1 VASRGPDLSVPPACP
16 AGGQAGAHRRR
27 LALVL
32 EYDGRRYGGSQYQ
45 KNAPSIQGE
54 LEAALN
60 KLTGENLRT
69 AFAGRTDAGVHARGQ
84 VASFVTGSRHAPE
97 VFVRGLNHWLPA
109 DIAVQR
115 ALGVPLDFDAR
126 RRARSREYR
135 YLVLNSPLP
144 SPLLSA
150 FAWQVAERLD
160 VEAMRQ
166 AASLLVGRHDFAAFA
181 GPVAGSTV
189 RSLHRCDVKAT
200 GRLLAVHME
209 ADAFLPH
216 QVRRTVGALVQVGL
230 GRQPAAELAA
240 LLREARP
247 GVAGPVAPP
256 QGLCLLK
263 VNYVG
268 LDLSPPGGREVLPC
282 ETAI

>member
-1 VASRGPDLSVPPACP
+1 VASQGPDLPVRQT
-16 AGGQAGAHRRR
+16 GVRGRR

-84 VASFVTGSRHAPE
+84 VASFVTGSRHEPE
-97 VFVRGLNHWLPA
+97 TFVRGLNYWLPA

-115 ALGVPLDFDAR
+115 ALEVRLDFDVR

-144 SPLLSA
+144 SPLLQA
-150 FAWQVAERLD
+150 FAWQVAEQLD
-160 VEAMRQ
+160 AEAMRE
-166 AASLLVGRHDFAAFA
+166 AASSLVGRHDFAAFA

-189 RSLHRCDVKAT
+189 RSLHRCGLDT
-200 GRLLAVHME
+200 QERLLFVHME

-230 GRQPAAELAA
+230 GRQSAADLAA
-240 LLREARP
+240 LLREPQP
-247 GVAGPVAPP
+247 GVAGPAAPP
-256 QGLCLLK
+256 QGLCLMK
-263 VNYVG
+263 VNYSG
-268 LDLSPPGGREVLPC
+268 LDLNPLDGWEGLPC
-282 ETAI
+282 ETAT

>member
-1 VASRGPDLSVPPACP
+1 VASQGPDLPVR
-16 AGGQAGAHRRR
+16 QAGVRGRR

-84 VASFVTGSRHAPE
+84 VASFVTGSRHEPE
-97 VFVRGLNHWLPA
+97 TFVRGLNYWLPA

-115 ALGVPLDFDAR
+115 ALEVRLDFDVR

-144 SPLLSA
+144 SPLLQA
-150 FAWQVAERLD
+150 FTWQVAEQLD
-160 VEAMRQ
+160 AEAMRE
-166 AASLLVGRHDFAAFA
+166 AASSLVGRHDFAAFA

-189 RSLHRCDVKAT
+189 RSLHRCGLDT
-200 GRLLAVHME
+200 QGRLLFVHMK

-230 GRQPAAELAA
+230 GRQSAADLAA
-240 LLREARP
+240 LLREPQP
-247 GVAGPVAPP
+247 GVAGPAAAP
-256 QGLCLLK
+256 QGLCLMK
-263 VNYVG
+263 VNYPG
-268 LDLSPPGGREVLPC
+268 LDLSPLDGWEGPPC
-282 ETAI
+282 ETAT

>member
-1 VASRGPDLSVPPACP
+1 VASQGPESR
-16 AGGQAGAHRRR
+16 RRR

-45 KNAPSIQGE
+45 KNAASIQGE

-97 VFVRGLNHWLPA
+97 VFVRGLNRWLPA

-115 ALGVPLDFDAR
+115 ALEVPLDFDVR

-144 SPLLSA
+144 SPLLMA
-150 FAWQVAERLD
+150 FAWQVAEQLD
-160 VEAMRQ
+160 VEAMRE
-166 AASLLVGRHDFAAFA
+166 AASSLVGRHDFAAFA
-181 GPVAGSTV
+181 GVVAGSTV
-189 RSLHRCDVKAT
+189 RSLRRCDLKT
-200 GRLLAVHME
+200 RGRLLAVHME

-230 GRQPAAELAA
+230 GRQSAADLAA
-240 LLREARP
+240 LLREPQP
-247 GVAGPVAPP
+247 GVAGPAAPP

-263 VNYVG
+263 VNYPG
-268 LDLSPPGGREVLPC
+268 LDLGPPGGWEGLPC
-282 ETAI
+282 ETAT

>member
-1 VASRGPDLSVPPACP
+1 MASQGPDLPVR
-16 AGGQAGAHRRR
+16 QAGVRQRR

-84 VASFVTGSRHAPE
+84 VASFVTGSRHEPE
-97 VFVRGLNHWLPA
+97 AFVRGLNYWLPA

-115 ALGVPLDFDAR
+115 ALEVPLDFDVR

-144 SPLLSA
+144 SPLLQA
-150 FAWQVAERLD
+150 FTWQVAEQLD
-160 VEAMRQ
+160 VEAMRE

-189 RSLHRCDVKAT
+189 RSLHRCELKAQ
-200 GRLLAVHME
+200 GRLLAVYME

-230 GRQPAAELAA
+230 GRQSAADLAA
-240 LLREARP
+240 LLREPQP
-247 GVAGPVAPP
+247 GVAGPAAPP
-256 QGLCLLK
+256 QGLCLMK
-263 VNYVG
+263 VNYPG
-268 LDLSPPGGREVLPC
+268 LDLSPPGRWEGPPC
-282 ETAI
+282 ETAT

>member
-1 VASRGPDLSVPPACP
+1 VASQGPGVR
-16 AGGQAGAHRRR
+16 QRR

-84 VASFVTGSRHAPE
+84 VASFVTGSRHEPE
-97 VFVRGLNHWLPA
+97 TFVRGLNHWLPA

-115 ALGVPLDFDAR
+115 AQEVPLDFDVR

-135 YLVLNSPLP
+135 YLVLASSLP
-144 SPLLSA
+144 SPLLQA
-150 FAWQVAERLD
+150 FTWQATEQLD
-160 VEAMRQ
+160 VEAMRE
-166 AASLLVGRHDFAAFA
+166 AALLLVGRHDFAAFA
-181 GPVAGSTV
+181 GPVVGSTI
-189 RSLHRCDVKAT
+189 RSLHRCELKAQ
-200 GRLLAVHME
+200 GRLLAMYME

-230 GRQPAAELAA
+230 GRQSAADLAD
-240 LLREARP
+240 LLREPRAA
-247 GVAGPVAPP
+247 VVGPAAPP
-256 QGLCLLK
+256 QGLCLMK
-263 VNYVG
+263 VNYSG
-268 LDLSPPGGREVLPC
+268 LDLSPPGTWEGPLC
-282 ETAI
+282 EKTT

>member
-1 VASRGPDLSVPPACP
+1 VASQGPDLPVS
-16 AGGQAGAHRRR
+16 QAGVRRR

-60 KLTGENLRT
+60 KLTGENPQT

-84 VASFVTGSRHAPE
+84 VASFVTGSRHQPE
-97 VFVRGLNHWLPA
+97 VFVRGLNRWLPA

-115 ALGVPLDFDAR
+115 ALEVPLDFDVR

-135 YLVLNSPLP
+135 YLVLNSLLP
-144 SPLLSA
+144 SPLLQA
-150 FAWQVAERLD
+150 FTWQVAEQLD
-160 VEAMRQ
+160 VAAMRE

-189 RSLHRCDVKAT
+189 RSLQRCELETRA
-200 GRLLAVHME
+200 RLLAVCME

-230 GRQPAAELAA
+230 GRRSAADLAG
-240 LLREARP
+240 LLREPQPA
-247 GVAGPVAPP
+247 VAGPAAPP
-256 QGLCLLK
+256 QGLCLMK
-263 VNYVG
+263 VNYLG
-268 LDLSPPGGREVLPC
+268 LDLSPPGGCEGLPC
-282 ETAI
+282 ETTT

>member
-1 VASRGPDLSVPPACP
+1 VAPQGPGV
-16 AGGQAGAHRRR
+16 RRR

-60 KLTGENLRT
+60 KLTGERART
-69 AFAGRTDAGVHARGQ
+69 VFAGRTDAGAHAQGQ
-84 VASFVTGSRHAPE
+84 VASFVTTSRHRPE
-97 VFVRGLNHWLPA
+97 VFVRGLNFWLPA

-115 ALGVPLDFDAR
+115 ALEVPLDFDVR

-135 YLVLNSPLP
+135 YLVLNRAPR
-144 SPLLSA
+144 SPLLQS
-150 FAWQVAERLD
+150 FTWQVTGRLD
-160 VEAMRQ
+160 VEAMRE

-189 RSLHRCDVKAT
+189 RSLRRCELRAQ
-200 GRLLAVHME
+200 GPLLAVYME

-216 QVRRTVGALVQVGL
+216 QVRRTVGALVEVGL
-230 GRQPAAELAA
+230 GRRSVEDLAVLLQEPQAGAAGPAA
-240 LLREARP
+240 
-247 GVAGPVAPP
+247 APP
-256 QGLCLLK
+256 QGLCLMK
-263 VNYVG
+263 VNYPG
-268 LDLSPPGGREVLPC
+268 LDLSPPDQQAGPLC
-282 ETAI
+282 ETTT

>member
-1 VASRGPDLSVPPACP
+1 VASQ
-16 AGGQAGAHRRR
+16 GQGARR

-60 KLTGENLRT
+60 KLTGESVRV

-84 VASFVTGSRHAPE
+84 VASFVTGSRHETE
-97 VFVRGLNHWLPA
+97 VFVRGLNHWLPD

-115 ALGVPLDFDAR
+115 ASEVPLDFDVR

-144 SPLLSA
+144 SPLLGA
-150 FAWQVAERLD
+150 FTWQVAEQLG
-160 VEAMRQ
+160 VEAMRN
-166 AASLLVGRHDFAAFA
+166 AAALLVGRHDFAAFA

-189 RSLHRCDVKAT
+189 RSLRRCELKAW
-200 GRLLAVHME
+200 GRLLAVYME

-230 GRQPAAELAA
+230 GRQSAAQLAA
-240 LLREARP
+240 LLRKPES
-247 GVAGPVAPP
+247 GVAGPAAPP
-256 QGLCLLK
+256 QGLCLMR
-263 VNYVG
+263 VNYAG
-268 LDLSPPGGREVLPC
+268 LDLSPPGGREGPRC
-282 ETAI
+282 ETVI

>member
-1 VASRGPDLSVPPACP
+1 VASQGPDLPVS
-16 AGGQAGAHRRR
+16 QAGVRRR
-27 LALVL
+27 LALIL

-84 VASFVTGSRHAPE
+84 VASFVTGSRHAAE
-97 VFVRGLNHWLPA
+97 DFVRGLNYWLPA

-115 ALGVPLDFDAR
+115 AVEVPLDFDVR
-126 RRARSREYR
+126 RQARSREYR
-135 YLVLNSPLP
+135 YLMLNRPLP
-144 SPLLSA
+144 SPLLMA
-150 FAWQVAERLD
+150 FTWQVAEQLD
-160 VEAMRQ
+160 VEAMRE
-166 AASLLVGRHDFAAFA
+166 AASLLLGRHDFAAFA

-189 RSLHRCDVKAT
+189 RSLHRCELKGQ
-200 GRLLAVHME
+200 GRLLGVHME

-230 GRQPAAELAA
+230 GRQSTAYLAA
-240 LLREARP
+240 LLQEPRS
-247 GVAGPVAPP
+247 GVAGPAAPP
-256 QGLCLLK
+256 QGLCLMK
-263 VNYVG
+263 VNYPG
-268 LDLSPPGGREVLPC
+268 LDLGPPGGWEGLPC
-282 ETAI
+282 ETAT

>member
-1 VASRGPDLSVPPACP
+1 VTAP
-16 AGGQAGAHRRR
+16 GAEVRRR

-32 EYDGRRYGGSQYQ
+32 EYDGSRYGGSQYQ

-84 VASFVTGSRHAPE
+84 VVSFVTGSRHEPE
-97 VFVRGLNHWLPA
+97 AFARGLNHWLPD

-115 ALGVPLDFDAR
+115 ALEVSLDFDAR

-135 YLVLNSPLP
+135 YLVLNSQVP
-144 SPLLSA
+144 SPLLQA
-150 FAWQVAERLD
+150 FTWQVKQPLE
-160 VEAMRQ
+160 VEAMQ
-166 AASLLVGRHDFAAFA
+166 EAASLLVGRHDFVAFA

-189 RSLHRCDVKAT
+189 RTLRRCEVKVQ

-216 QVRRTVGALVQVGL
+216 QVRRTVGALVQVGR
-230 GRQPAAELAA
+230 GRQCAKGLAFM
-240 LLREARP
+240 LREPRP
-247 GVAGPVAPP
+247 GAAGPAAPP
-256 QGLCLLK
+256 QGLCLMR
-263 VNYVG
+263 VNYPG
-268 LDLSPPGGREVLPC
+268 LDLSPSDRWEDLPC
-282 ETAI
+282 KIVK

>member
-1 VASRGPDLSVPPACP
+1 MAAQEPDLPV
-16 AGGQAGAHRRR
+16 RRR

-84 VASFVTGSRHAPE
+84 VASFVTGSRHARE
-97 VFVRGLNHWLPA
+97 AFIRGLNHWLPA

-115 ALGVPLDFDAR
+115 AVEVPLDFDVR

-135 YLVLNSPLP
+135 YLVLNSGVP
-144 SPLLSA
+144 SPLLQA
-150 FAWQVAERLD
+150 YTWYVKERLD
-160 VEAMRQ
+160 VEAMRE
-166 AASLLVGRHDFAAFA
+166 AALLLVGRHDFASFA
-181 GPVAGSTV
+181 GPVAGSSERTL
-189 RSLHRCDVKAT
+189 RRCDVKGE
-200 GRLLAVHME
+200 GRLLAVYME

-216 QVRRTVGALVQVGL
+216 QVRRTVGALVGVGR
-230 GRQPAAELAA
+230 GRQSAADLAA
-240 LLREARP
+240 LLREPRP
-247 GVAGPVAPP
+247 AAVGPAAPP
-256 QGLCLLK
+256 QGLCLMK
-263 VNYVG
+263 VNYPG
-268 LDLSPPGGREVLPC
+268 QDLSPPEWRTGLAR
-282 ETAI
+282 ETAT

>member
-1 VASRGPDLSVPPACP
+1 MASQGPDV
-16 AGGQAGAHRRR
+16 RRR

-32 EYDGRRYGGSQYQ
+32 EYDGSRYGGSQYQ

-60 KLTGENLRT
+60 KLAGENLRT

-84 VASFVTGSRHAPE
+84 VASFVTGSRHEPE
-97 VFVRGLNHWLPA
+97 AFVRGLNHWLSA

-115 ALGVPLDFDAR
+115 AAEVPLDFDVR

-135 YLVLNSPLP
+135 YLVFNSGVP
-144 SPLLSA
+144 SPLLQA
-150 FAWQVAERLD
+150 FAWHVKQRLD
-160 VEAMRQ
+160 VEAMRE
-166 AASLLVGRHDFAAFA
+166 AASLLVGRHDFTAFA

-189 RSLHRCDVKAT
+189 RTLHRCEVKAQ

-216 QVRRTVGALVQVGL
+216 QVRRTVGALVQVGR
-230 GRQPAAELAA
+230 GQQSVEEFAA
-240 LLREARP
+240 LVRMSRP
-247 GVAGPVAPP
+247 GAAGPTAPP
-256 QGLCLLK
+256 QGLCLMR
-263 VNYVG
+263 VNYTA
-268 LDLSPPGGREVLPC
+268 LDLSPPELWTGPPC
-282 ETAI
+282 ETTK

>member
-1 VASRGPDLSVPPACP
+1 M
-16 AGGQAGAHRRR
+16 GGKRR

-32 EYDGRRYGGSQYQ
+32 EYDGSRYGGSQYQ

-60 KLTGENLRT
+60 KLTGEDLRT
-69 AFAGRTDAGVHARGQ
+69 AFAGRTDAGVHACGQ
-84 VASFVTGSRHAPE
+84 VASFVTASRLESE
-97 VFVRGLNHWLPA
+97 VFVRGLNHWLPD

-115 ALGVPLDFDAR
+115 ALEVPPDFDAR

-135 YLVLNSPLP
+135 YLVLNSAAP
-144 SPLLSA
+144 SPLLRA
-150 FAWQVAERLD
+150 FTWQVAERLD
-160 VEAMRQ
+160 VEAMRE
-166 AASLLVGRHDFAAFA
+166 AASHLVGRHDFAAFA

-189 RSLHRCDVKAT
+189 RSVRRCELKSL
-200 GRLLAVHME
+200 GRLLALHME

-230 GRQPAAELAA
+230 GRQSAADLGA
-240 LLREARP
+240 LLREPRA
-247 GVAGPVAPP
+247 GTAGPTAPP
-256 QGLCLLK
+256 QGLCLMR
-263 VNYVG
+263 VNYPG
-268 LDLSPPGGREVLPC
+268 LDLGPPDKRGGPPG